1 LLSTLEFTHNNRRH
15 ADRTHTSFELMNGEA
30 PVAIPTTFKNTKFPS
45 VAEKIKNLVTSREEA
60 LATHE
65 LARSRMAERIKSS
78 FTPFKKGQM
87 VWLDSRH
94 PKTNY
99 HKKMAPKREGPF
111 EIEEVLGPV
120 TYQLKLPES
129 WRIHKVF
136 HAVLLRPYQENEVYG
151 ENYIR
156 PPPEIEEGEEVY
168 EVEQI
173 LKHRKQGRGY
183 EYLVKW
189 AGYPITEASWEP
201 KSNLTGATETLQ
213 EYQECHQL

>member
-1 LLSTLEFTHNNRRH
+1 MSETDDKQNEKDTLGSVISLESQIVTEFTHNNRRH

-30 PVAIPTTFKNTKFPS
+30 PVAIPTTFENTKLPS

-60 LATHE
+60 LAAHE
-65 LARSRMAERIKSS
+65 LARSHMAERIKSN
-78 FTPFKKGQM
+78 FVPFKKGQM

-94 PKTNY
+94 LKTNY
-99 HKKMAPKREGPF
+99 YKKMAPKREGLF

-136 HAVLLRPYQENEVYG
+136 YAALLRPYQENEVYG
-151 ENYIR
+151 ENYIQ
-156 PPPEIEEGEEVY
+156 PLPDIEEGEELY

-173 LKHRKQGRGY
+173 MKHRKRG
-183 EYLVKW
+183 
-189 AGYPITEASWEP
+189 
-201 KSNLTGATETLQ
+201 
-213 EYQECHQL
+213 